1 MLHVFDNPLPELARL
16 HIRGAVVKSRPDA
29 RFDNLLQ
36 WLRKALEVPRL
47 TIEASDG
54 AELAMDAD
62 IVAAVAEAGIRI
74 RTEKSAITIA
84 LPPAGARGIG
94 RTRQTS

>member
-1 MLHVFDNPLPELARL
+1 MLHVCDNVLTELPRL

-47 TIEASDG
+47 TIEAAAGNVERDFIG
-54 AELAMDAD
+54 AEERLQNLQVRT
-62 IVAAVAEAGIRI
+62 IKREVPGRVLGIR
-74 RTEKSAITIA
+74 RDNERR
-84 LPPAGARGIG
+84 P
-94 RTRQTS
+94 